1 MQGSSSFF
9 LFWIFRREVDLS
21 DNEASVG
28 LFKVKGGVRK
38 LTPPFVLSGR
48 RDSNPRPLAWKA
60 NALPTELLP
69 HGLFYLWAEMDSNHR
84 SRTTADLQSAP
95 FGHSGI
101 RPCNENEPAAG
112 TKVKIIFESAKII
125 LPPCEIYPV
134 PESVFR
140 AVCRMIDAP
149 G

>member
-1 MQGSSSFF
+1 MLYQLSYFRMAGS
-9 LFWIFRREVDLS
+9 I
-21 DNEASVG
+21 
-28 LFKVKGGVRK
+28 
-38 LTPPFVLSGR
+38 
-48 RDSNPRPLAWKA
+48 
-60 NALPTELLP
+60 
-69 HGLFYLWAEMDSNHR
+69 LWAEMDSNHR

-101 RPCNENEPAAG
+101 RPCIENEPAPG

-140 AVCRMIDAP
+140 ACLPND
-149 G
+149 

>member
-1 MQGSSSFF
+1 MLYQLSY
-9 LFWIFRREVDLS
+9 FRIVCFTSLIY
-21 DNEASVG
+21 
-28 LFKVKGGVRK
+28 
-38 LTPPFVLSGR
+38 T
-48 RDSNPRPLAWKA
+48 
-60 NALPTELLP
+60 
-69 HGLFYLWAEMDSNHR
+69 WAEMDSNHR

-140 AVCRMIDAP
+140 ACLPDD
-149 G
+149 